1 MDWQLLSIVPAIF
14 MVILFVVLLWGT
26 GVAWK
31 TNNKFLSFVLFAFAV
46 AVGIA
51 FYAIYG
57 KTIFG

>member
-1 MDWQLLSIVPAIF
+1 

-31 TNNKFLSFVLFAFAV
+31 TNNKFLSFVLFAIAV